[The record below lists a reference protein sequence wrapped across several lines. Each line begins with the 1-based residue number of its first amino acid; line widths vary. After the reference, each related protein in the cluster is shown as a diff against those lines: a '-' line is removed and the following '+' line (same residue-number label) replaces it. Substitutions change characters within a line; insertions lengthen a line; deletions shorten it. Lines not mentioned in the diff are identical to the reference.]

1 MFYEP
6 DRSAEIPT
14 SRRMTELCAVLT
26 ERLVFG
32 VCCNSFVRRS
42 FVRSVMAMASSVA
55 WPYEFHV
62 DAGASTTVGR
72 DDVST

>member
-1 MFYEP
+1 MP
-6 DRSAEIPT
+6 
-14 SRRMTELCAVLT
+14 ELCAVLT

-32 VCCNSFVRRS
+32 VWCNSFVRRS
-42 FVRSVMAMASSVA
+42 FVRLVTAMASSVA

-62 DAGASTTVGR
+62 DDGASTTTGR